1 MLNCISVGS
10 GAAAA
15 GGVAAQPG
23 RAAVS
28 RLNARRNTRRSARR
42 NARGARRLYRLISAR
57 CSVAALAATVA
68 MAALLSGCGMAPGM
82 QAPPGVSQARA
93 ATEAART
100 SGGAAN
106 DQPPPNALVEINNT
120 LIAKEAATRPTTVPN
135 DVEKLF
141 GTPKP
146 YTLGPGD
153 VLSIVVWDHPEMNLP
168 TTSNGTNGQQDQSTS
183 QVVSGYTVDSSGTI
197 QVAYVGPIHV
207 AGLTELEARNLVAD
221 KLAYYLHNPQVTL
234 RIEAYRSRRVYVDG
248 EVRTPGLMVLND
260 MTMSLPEA
268 INRAG
273 GFTAAG
279 DRSRVSVTRGKQT
292 IMVNI
297 PDMIKKGVNPDN
309 IILQNGDLV
318 RVYSE
323 NDSKVYV
330 LGEVGHP
337 GSIPLDNGRLTLNE
351 ALGSAGGINQ
361 GSGDASQVYVVRGQ
375 KEGKRTVFH
384 LDASTPDAMATADE
398 FELKPSDVVFVDAS
412 ALVKWSRVVNLIL
425 PSTQAAATGRVI
437 GYGY

>member
-1 MLNCISVGS
+1 MLQNIPVDSDGS
-10 GAAAA
+10 GAQSADERAMA
-15 GGVAAQPG
+15 HTQEALSCDSARGHRRASAG
-23 RAAVS
+23 RAWM
-28 RLNARRNTRRSARR
+28 
-42 NARGARRLYRLISAR
+42 
-57 CSVAALAATVA
+57 A
-68 MAALLSGCGMAPGM
+68 MAAVVALTALISGCGMSPGM
-82 QAPPGVSQARA
+82 SAPSSVTQAKA
-93 ATEAART
+93 ATDAART
-100 SGGAAN
+100 SGGNN
-106 DQPPPNALVEINNT
+106 DQPPPGALVEINNE
-120 LIAKEAATRPTTVPN
+120 LVAKQASSRPTTVSP

-168 TTSNGTNGQQDQSTS
+168 TTSSNSSASTDQSTS
-183 QVVSGYTVDSSGTI
+183 QIVSGYTVDSTGSI
-197 QVAYVGPIHV
+197 QVAYVGAIHV
-207 AGLTELEARNLVAD
+207 AGLTELQARDLVSS
-221 KLAYYLHNPQVTL
+221 KLSYYLNKPQVTL

-273 GFTAAG
+273 GFTATG
-279 DRSRVSVTRGKQT
+279 DRSRVSVTRGKET

-309 IILQNGDLV
+309 ILLQNGDLV

-323 NDSKVYV
+323 NESRVYV

-337 GSIPLDNGRLTLNE
+337 GPLPFDNGRLSLND
-351 ALGSAGGINQ
+351 ALGDAGGISQ

-375 KEGKRTVFH
+375 KEGHRTVFH
-384 LDASTPDAMATADE
+384 LDASTPEAMATADE
-398 FELKPSDVVFVDAS
+398 FELQPNDVVFVDAS
-412 ALVKWSRVVNLIL
+412 ALVKWSRVINLIL
-425 PSTQAAATGRVI
+425 PSTQAAAAGRVA
-437 GYGY
+437 GTPY

>member
-1 MLNCISVGS
+1 MLNHIETRS
-10 GAAAA
+10 GAQVRSRRPRRDFAAA
-15 GGVAAQPG
+15 IK
-23 RAAVS
+23 
-28 RLNARRNTRRSARR
+28 T
-42 NARGARRLYRLISAR
+42 ITT
-57 CSVAALAATVA
+57 LAATAVLA
-68 MAALLSGCGMAPGM
+68 TSLAALSGCGMSPGM
-82 QAPPGVSQARA
+82 TAPSSVTQAKA
-93 ATEAART
+93 ATDAART
-100 SGGAAN
+100 SGNN
-106 DQPPPNALVEINNT
+106 DAPPPNALVEINSA
-120 LIAKEAATRPTTVPN
+120 LVAKEAAARSTTVPMG
-135 DVEKLF
+135 VEKLF

-168 TTSNGTNGQQDQSTS
+168 TTSASNGNNQNDQSTN

-207 AGLTELEARNLVAD
+207 AGLTELEARNLVAK
-221 KLAYYLHNPQVTL
+221 KLSYYLQNPQVTL

-273 GFTAAG
+273 GFTG
-279 DRSRVSVTRGKQT
+279 SSDRSRVSITRGKQT

-297 PDMIKKGVNPDN
+297 PDMIRKGVNPDN

-318 RVYSE
+318 RVYSS
-323 NDSKVYV
+323 NDTKVYV
-330 LGEVGHP
+330 LGEVGRP
-337 GSIPLDNGRLTLNE
+337 GSLPLDNGRLTLNE
-351 ALGSAGGINQ
+351 ALGNAGGISQ

-375 KEGKRTVFH
+375 KEGQRTVFH
-384 LDASTPDAMATADE
+384 LDASTPEAMATADQ

-412 ALVKWSRVVNLIL
+412 SLVKWSRVVNLIL
-425 PSTQAAATGRVI
+425 PSTQAASAGRYVGA
-437 GYGY
+437 GY

>member
-1 MLNCISVGS
+1 M
-10 GAAAA
+10 
-15 GGVAAQPG
+15 
-23 RAAVS
+23 
-28 RLNARRNTRRSARR
+28 
-42 NARGARRLYRLISAR
+42 
-57 CSVAALAATVA
+57 
-68 MAALLSGCGMAPGM
+68 LSGCGMSPGM
-82 QAPPGVSQARA
+82 TAPTSVTQAKA

-100 SGGAAN
+100 SGGANN
-106 DQPPPNALVEINNT
+106 DAPPPNALVEINSQ
-120 LIAKEAATRPTTVPN
+120 LVAQEAAARTTTVPT

-168 TTSNGTNGQQDQSTS
+168 TTSSGSTGQQDQSTS

-207 AGLTELEARNLVAD
+207 AGLTELEARNLVAK
-221 KLAYYLHNPQVTL
+221 KLAYYLQNPQVTL

-273 GFTAAG
+273 GFTGSG
-279 DRSRVSVTRGKQT
+279 DRSRVSITRGKQT

-297 PDMIKKGVNPDN
+297 PDMIRKGVNPDN
-309 IILQNGDLV
+309 IILQNGDLI
-318 RVYSE
+318 RVYSS
-323 NDSKVYV
+323 NDTKVYV
-330 LGEVGHP
+330 LGEVGRP
-337 GSIPLDNGRLTLNE
+337 GSLPLDNGRLTLNE
-351 ALGSAGGINQ
+351 ALGNAGGISQ

-384 LDASTPDAMATADE
+384 LDASTPEAMATADE

-412 ALVKWSRVVNLIL
+412 SLVKWSRVVNLIL
-425 PSTQAAATGRVI
+425 PSTQAASAGRYVGA
-437 GYGY
+437 GY

>member
-1 MLNCISVGS
+1 MSHSIPGGSSVTSADAAALADTHINANMNAQADAQTEQQARAGRRATRGS
-10 GAAAA
+10 RGALGAAAA
-15 GGVAAQPG
+15 
-23 RAAVS
+23 
-28 RLNARRNTRRSARR
+28 L
-42 NARGARRLYRLISAR
+42 
-57 CSVAALAATVA
+57 AALVSLVA
-68 MAALLSGCGMAPGM
+68 GCAFSPGM
-82 QAPPGVSQARA
+82 TAPSSVTQAKA
-93 ATEAART
+93 ATEAAQ
-100 SGGAAN
+100 SGGANN
-106 DQPPPNALVEINNT
+106 DAPPPNALVEINPA
-120 LIAKEAATRPTTVPN
+120 LIAKEHAARPTVVPN
-135 DVEKLF
+135 DVESLF

-168 TTSNGTNGQQDQSTS
+168 TTSSGSNGQQDQSTS
-183 QVVSGYTVDSSGTI
+183 QVVSGYTVDSTGTI

-207 AGLTELEARNLVAD
+207 AGLTELDARNLVAS
-221 KLAYYLHNPQVTL
+221 KLSYYLHNPQVTL

-279 DRSRVSVTRGKQT
+279 DRSRVSVTRGKKT
-292 IMVNI
+292 VLVNI

-309 IILQNGDLV
+309 IILQNGDLI

-351 ALGSAGGINQ
+351 ALGNAGGISQ

-375 KEGKRTVFH
+375 KEGHRTVYH
-384 LDASTPDAMATADE
+384 LDASSPESMATADE
-398 FELKPSDVVFVDAS
+398 FELNPSDVIFVDAS
-412 ALVKWSRVVNLIL
+412 SLVKWSRVVNLIL
-425 PSTQAAATGRVI
+425 PSTQAASAGRAV

>member
-1 MLNCISVGS
+1 MLHSVPVGS
-10 GAAAA
+10 SAARARRAGAAAA
-15 GGVAAQPG
+15 K
-23 RAAVS
+23 
-28 RLNARRNTRRSARR
+28 
-42 NARGARRLYRLISAR
+42 
-57 CSVAALAATVA
+57 AATVA
-68 MAALLSGCGMAPGM
+68 MAAMVAMTALLAGCGMAPGM
-82 QAPPGVSQARA
+82 TYTPPSVSEAKA
-93 ATEAART
+93 ASDKAHA
-100 SGGAAN
+100 SGTVATD
-106 DQPPPNALVEINNT
+106 DQPPAGALIEIDNS
-120 LIAKEAATRPTTVPN
+120 LIAKEQAARPTSVPT

-141 GTPKP
+141 GTPAP

-168 TTSNGTNGQQDQSTS
+168 TTTPMAGQQDQSTS
-183 QVVSGYTVDSSGTI
+183 QVISGYTVDSAGVI

-207 AGLTELEARNLVAD
+207 AGLTELQARDLVAG
-221 KLAYYLHNPQVTL
+221 KLGYYLHNPQVTL
-234 RIEAYRSRRVYVDG
+234 RIEAYRSRRVYLDG
-248 EVRTPGLMVLND
+248 EVRTPGLLVLND

-279 DRSRVSVTRGKQT
+279 DRSRVSITRGKQT
-292 IMVNI
+292 VFVNI

-318 RVYSE
+318 RVYSQ

-337 GSIPLDNGRLTLNE
+337 GSVVLNNGRLTLNE
-351 ALGSAGGINQ
+351 ALGSAGGISQ

-375 KEGKRTVFH
+375 EEGHRTVFH
-384 LDASTPDAMATADE
+384 LNASSPEAMATADE

-412 ALVKWSRVVNLIL
+412 SLVKWSRVVSLIL
-425 PSTQAAATGRVI
+425 PSTEAAEAGRVVS
-437 GYGY
+437 YGY